1 MTLTQR
7 KPREQDAAF
16 LAYVRS
22 LPCTICRRPG
32 CDAAHIRAAAP
43 QYGKRYTGKGE
54 KPSDKW
60 AVPLCR
66 DHHRE
71 QHGMSELS
79 FWLRY
84 GIADPFAL
92 AIALHAGR
100 PGAGLPKREPKRRI
114 VKTVRKPKSE
124 RRSIPNGP
132 PLKSAN
138 RLPGKGQMKF
148 QRRSHEG
155 LT

>member
-71 QHGMSELS
+71 QHDRGDELAWWAS
-79 FWLRY
+79 Y
-84 GIADPFAL
+84 GIDDPHAL
-92 AIALHAGR
+92 AIDLFAKSPSAPKPR
-100 PGAGLPKREPKRRI
+100 QKRERR
-114 VKTVRKPKSE
+114 TPPRKPPE
-124 RRSIPNGP
+124 QRRSIPKGQS
-132 PLKSAN
+132 LKSAN

-148 QRRSHEG
+148 PRRSHEG

>member
-1 MTLTQR
+1 MTLRQR
-7 KPREQDAAF
+7 EPREVDEAF
-16 LAYVRS
+16 LAHVRT

-71 QHGMSELS
+71 QHGKNELS

-92 AIALHAGR
+92 AIALYASR

-114 VKTVRKPKSE
+114 IKTPVRKPKGE
-124 RRSIPNGP
+124 RRSIPKGSK
-132 PLKSAN
+132 LTTTS
-138 RLPGKGQMKF
+138 RLPTKGQVKF
-148 QRRSHEG
+148 PRKRHEG
-155 LT
+155 F